1 MTRETLEGKA
11 ALVTGG
17 SRRIGRAIALA
28 LAREGV
34 HVVVHHRAESE
45 AEGSAVVAEARNCG
59 VRAWQIAA
67 DFRRPDETRR
77 LVPEA
82 AKLAGRLDLL
92 VNNAS
97 VFPPSRLA
105 DLSLEALHDTLAI
118 NAVAPFLLA
127 QAFARQ
133 TEWGAIVNLL
143 DRRVSGFD
151 REHAAYQL
159 SKNMLRDL
167 TRMMALEFAPGI
179 RVNAVA
185 PGPVLPPAGADDNG
199 LRREAERALLERPG
213 DPSDVVEAVL
223 YLLQGAFVTGEILFV
238 DGGRGLRGGNDA

>member
-1 MTRETLEGKA
+1 MTREALEGKA

-17 SRRIGRAIALA
+17 ARRIGRAIALA
-28 LAREGV
+28 LAREGA

-45 AEGSAVVAEARNCG
+45 GEGSAVVAEARNCG

-67 DFRRPDETRR
+67 DFRRPNETRR

-82 AKLAGRLDLL
+82 AKLAGGLDIL
-92 VNNAS
+92 VNNAG

-105 DLSLEALHDTLAI
+105 DLSLDALYETLSI
-118 NAVAPFLLA
+118 NAVAPLLLA
-127 QAFARQ
+127 QAFAKQ
-133 TEWGAIVNLL
+133 TERGAIVNIL

-151 REHAAYQL
+151 REHAGYQL

-185 PGPVLPPAGADDNG
+185 PGPILPPPGADPEH
-199 LRREAERALLERPG
+199 LRRETDRTLLDRGG
-213 DPSDVVEAVL
+213 DVSDVAEAVL
-223 YLLQGAFVTGEILFV
+223 YLVRGAFVTGEILFV
-238 DGGRGLRGGNDA
+238 DGGRALRRSDDA